1 MGLVVDVRMTVE
13 RYGPSYLDIWTKWH
27 WHCTLFA
34 ITTRRK
40 KGMDSTE
47 EISHGEGPDHVVGL
61 EREHAQVL
69 EPTECGQ

>member
-1 MGLVVDVRMTVE
+1 MDEMALALHIVCNYNE
-13 RYGPSYLDIWTKWH
+13 K
-27 WHCTLFA
+27 
-34 ITTRRK
+34 K

-61 EREHAQVL
+61 EREHTQVL